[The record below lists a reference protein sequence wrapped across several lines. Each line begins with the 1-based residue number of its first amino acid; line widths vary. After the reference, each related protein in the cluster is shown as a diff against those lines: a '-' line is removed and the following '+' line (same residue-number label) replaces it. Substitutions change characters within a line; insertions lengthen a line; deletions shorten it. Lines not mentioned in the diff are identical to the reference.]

1 MAKAAARPLTPTWP
15 LLAGVVWDVFTCK
28 GVQSIAENHQAV
40 LTYAYA
46 PRKLDLAKP
55 NESLSMMRFH
65 NGGVGDEDRV
75 DKVMQVL
82 NQSQRAVSKNS
93 ARSLLFATPGLT
105 RGNAVAIKREM
116 ALTDFLRR
124 AMRMAIFVSVGL
136 LAYIALTIS
145 YMLFDS
151 RLDSSTTVR
160 TVALLLALRI
170 VVFTFILRASFSTF
184 SDYVLTW
191 HRQHPALSQ
200 QALRERRGCAGEL

>member
-1 MAKAAARPLTPTWP
+1 MLKCSSSRSMAKAAARPLTPTWP

-93 ARSLLFATPGLT
+93 ARSLLFRDAGSHSETLQ
-105 RGNAVAIKREM
+105 RSSAR
-116 ALTDFLRR
+116 LR
-124 AMRMAIFVSVGL
+124 
-136 LAYIALTIS
+136 
-145 YMLFDS
+145 S
-151 RLDSSTTVR
+151 RTFSGARCAWPFSCRSACWRTLRSRYRTCFSTASW
-160 TVALLLALRI
+160 TVAPPCALWR
-170 VVFTFILRASFSTF
+170 SF
-184 SDYVLTW
+184 
-191 HRQHPALSQ
+191 
-200 QALRERRGCAGEL
+200 